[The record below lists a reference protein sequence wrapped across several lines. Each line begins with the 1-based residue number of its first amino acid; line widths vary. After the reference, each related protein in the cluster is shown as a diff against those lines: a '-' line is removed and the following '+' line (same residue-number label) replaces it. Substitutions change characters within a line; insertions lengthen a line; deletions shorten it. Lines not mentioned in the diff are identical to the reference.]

1 VAARHPTKYNLD
13 EKELERIS
21 AVARIE
27 LEDARVELERAS
39 EAAKAMNREGG
50 NDEDGDAD
58 ADEDD
63 GWEE

>member
-1 VAARHPTKYNLD
+1 MAAQHPTKYTLD
-13 EKELERIS
+13 ERELERIS

-39 EAAKAMNREGG
+39 EAAKAMNRDAGDE
-50 NDEDGDAD
+50 DEDGD
-58 ADEDD
+58 